1 VTPICLRVDRKVL
14 AFAFA
19 QGPQTRLILNR
30 HSTKY
35 INPSRSSFLSPSSRF
50 ASFSESYPS
59 AIPLPDR
66 SPDHVT
72 IPYQPKVDQPSTE
85 QKANTR
91 TRSWNILVIFRD
103 VWRQH
108 KRVKPLGKSPGVRKS
123 IIAIFKSSCEHPP
136 VGILP
141 PSELSVLC
149 LS

>member
-1 VTPICLRVDRKVL
+1 VTPIRLRVDRWHSL
-14 AFAFA
+14 CA
-19 QGPQTRLILNR
+19 GPSNA
-30 HSTKY
+30 
-35 INPSRSSFLSPSSRF
+35 SRF
-50 ASFSESYPS
+50 ESSSDEIRQPVSFVSPFSLLPLPSFSRSYPS
-59 AIPLPDR
+59 DIPLPGR

-72 IPYQPKVDQPSTE
+72 IPCQPEVDQPSTE

-123 IIAIFKSSCEHPP
+123 IIAIFKSSCEHPS
-136 VGILP
+136 VGTLP
-141 PSELSVLC
+141 PSDLSVLC